1 MTPATVVLASLLTV
15 FGGPADAELQPAPPA
30 PPATPRPP
38 QPPRP
43 PRAPRAP
50 GESRSARH
58 EATDRQVHK
67 LPIGRNGSLDLANI
81 SGDVIVN
88 AGSGD
93 EAVVEVILR
102 GFGDTPEEAKR
113 QLELIYVD
121 VIKGAQRAEIRAKYR
136 ERFSG
141 GRHNFHSSADYHV
154 TAPADARVSVH
165 SVSGDVQAARMKGDL
180 SVETVSG
187 DVTVDSATRVSSAK
201 SVSGEVTLTG
211 ISSEGTLAASSVSG
225 DVIARGLKADRIE
238 LTSVSGTVRLRDV
251 ACDGAEITS
260 TSGDVEF
267 AGALSKNGRYE
278 MQSHS
283 GTIRIELTGNTGFD
297 VEATSFSGEVRAD
310 VPLDRRSDPDDEGD
324 GRRGPR
330 RRSLR
335 GTYGDGSA
343 VLELTTFSGDIIITS
358 AGRRQ

>member
-1 MTPATVVLASLLTV
+1 MTPATVLLASALTV

-30 PPATPRPP
+30 PPASPRPP

-43 PRAPRAP
+43 PRPPR
-50 GESRSARH
+50 SRSARH

-102 GFGDTPEEAKR
+102 GFGDTPEEAKQ
-113 QLELIYVD
+113 QLEQIYVD
-121 VIKGAQRAEIRAKYR
+121 VIKGAQRAEVRAKYR
-136 ERFSG
+136 ERFSS
-141 GRHNFHSSADYHV
+141 GRRNFRSSADYHV

-187 DVTVDSATRVSSAK
+187 SVTVDSATRVTGAK
-201 SVSGEVTLTG
+201 SVSGDVSLTG
-211 ISSEGTLAASSVSG
+211 ISSAGTLAASSVSG
-225 DVIARGLKADRIE
+225 DVIAHGLKADRLE

-267 AGALSKNGRYE
+267 AGALSTSGRYE

-283 GTIRIELTGNTGFD
+283 GTIRVELTGNTGFD

-310 VPLDRRSDPDDEGD
+310 VPLDRRSDPDDEGH

-343 VLELTTFSGDIIITS
+343 VLELTTFSGDIIIT
-358 AGRRQ
+358 RR

>member
-15 FGGPADAELQPAPPA
+15 FGGPSDAELQPAPPA

-43 PRAPRAP
+43 PRPPR
-50 GESRSARH
+50 SRSARH
-58 EATDRQVHK
+58 EVTDRQVHK

-121 VIKGAQRAEIRAKYR
+121 VIKGAQRAEVRAKYR
-136 ERFSG
+136 DRFSG
-141 GRHNFHSSADYHV
+141 GRRNFHSSADYHV
-154 TAPADARVSVH
+154 TAPAEARVSVH
-165 SVSGDVQAARMKGDL
+165 SVSGDVQVARMKGDL

-187 DVTVDSATRVSSAK
+187 DVTLDSATRVTAAK
-201 SVSGEVTLTG
+201 SVSGDVSLTG
-211 ISSEGTLAASSVSG
+211 ISSEGTLGASSVSG
-225 DVIARGLKADRIE
+225 DVIAHGLKADRLE
-238 LTSVSGTVRLRDV
+238 LTSVSGAVRLRDV

-267 AGALSKNGRYE
+267 AGALSKSGRYE

-343 VLELTTFSGDIIITS
+343 VLELTTFSGDIIIT
-358 AGRRQ
+358 RR

>member
-1 MTPATVVLASLLTV
+1 MTPATVVLASVLTV
-15 FGGPADAELQPAPPA
+15 FGPADAELQPAPPA

-43 PRAPRAP
+43 PRPPRA
-50 GESRSARH
+50 SRSARH

-81 SGDVIVN
+81 SGNVIVN

-121 VIKGAQRAEIRAKYR
+121 VIKGAQRAEVRAKYR
-136 ERFSG
+136 DRFSG
-141 GRHNFHSSADYHV
+141 GRRNLHSSADYHV

-187 DVTVDSATRVSSAK
+187 SVTLDSATRVTAAK
-201 SVSGEVTLTG
+201 SVSGDVSLTG
-211 ISSEGTLAASSVSG
+211 ISSEGTLAAASVSG
-225 DVIARGLKADRIE
+225 DVIAHGLKANRLE

-251 ACDGAEITS
+251 ACDGAEISS
-260 TSGDVEF
+260 TSGDVDF
-267 AGALSKNGRYE
+267 AGALSKSGRYE

-310 VPLDRRSDPDDEGD
+310 VPLDRRSDPDDEGY
-324 GRRGPR
+324 GRGPR

-335 GTYGDGSA
+335 GTHGDGSA
-343 VLELTTFSGDIIITS
+343 VLELTTFSGDIII
-358 AGRRQ
+358 RRR